1 MLRRA
6 SKNRLC
12 LKAATESLL
21 RVTKMPILIDEL
33 RDEHRQ
39 MSAVL
44 DVLEGEIREID
55 RAGNIDL
62 DLLQLLMRY
71 FCQFPDEIHHQK
83 EDFVYAKLK
92 KTSAQSKAIHLRD
105 QHEKLEYQSKQFA
118 RYVDLIG
125 LDFEIERAQIC
136 KTGWDFID
144 LSRRH
149 MEMEEKLF
157 FPEAHERLTARDWEN
172 AAREAEQTFSKKDQQ
187 TYQALVAEI
196 LQSDTERWAGP

>member
-1 MLRRA
+1 
-6 SKNRLC
+6 
-12 LKAATESLL
+12 
-21 RVTKMPILIDEL
+21 MPILIDEL
-33 RDEHRQ
+33 RDDHRQ

-83 EDFVYAKLK
+83 EDLIYTRLK
-92 KTSAQSKAIHLRD
+92 KAGAESRASHLRD
-105 QHEKLEYQSKQFA
+105 QHTKLESQSKQFA

-149 MEMEEKLF
+149 MEMEEKFF
-157 FPEAHERLTARDWEN
+157 FPEAHERLTAQDWEM
-172 AAREAEQTFSKKDQQ
+172 AVREAEQSFSKKDQQ
-187 TYQALVAEI
+187 EYQALAAEI
-196 LQSDTERWAGP
+196 LQSDSERWS